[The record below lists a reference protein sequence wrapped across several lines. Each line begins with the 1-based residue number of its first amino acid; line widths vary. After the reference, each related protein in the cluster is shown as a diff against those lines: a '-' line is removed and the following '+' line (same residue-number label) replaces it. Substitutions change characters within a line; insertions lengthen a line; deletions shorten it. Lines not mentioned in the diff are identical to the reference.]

1 MRGGW
6 FIQAESGATPE
17 QLDDLGKQFDD
28 PAQIH
33 LPGRAARMMAKVTRS
48 YNVKHKSGLTVRNA
62 DINRAKPFQWA
73 WEQRIVLSYVNLLVG
88 QEGIG
93 KGNLVA
99 WILAR
104 ITRGEL
110 DGQLKG
116 KPRNVLI
123 AGDEDSYDHVWV
135 PRLKVAGADLDRVKQ
150 LVAGKS
156 GEVFDVRTDA
166 EGLRQYIKEESLA
179 VLYIDQLLDN
189 LGAADNWK
197 DKDVRNALAPIRAVA
212 ADRKVAI
219 LAALHPNK
227 RKGGS
232 FRDQLAG
239 TPAFNALARSSL
251 LVARHPHDADRVAVV
266 HGKANYAKERPGFEF
281 RIEGQQFVVKGHTID
296 TSRITDTKE
305 NSLTDDDVL
314 GVPSKGRDDSKAGIA
329 RNLLEHIFAD
339 GEWHSAGQVQLDL
352 NKHYSLSSRVV
363 TEAATKIGLEKKKEG
378 FQGEWLWRRT
388 PAAGGTGDAG

>member
-6 FIQAESGATPE
+6 HTQHDLTPGE
-17 QLDDLGKQFDD
+17 
-28 PAQIH
+28 
-33 LPGRAARMMAKVTRS
+33 RAALNALEQRHDPPQPDTHGRVAKMMAKVTRS
-48 YNVKHKSGLTVRNA
+48 YNVKHKSGLTVRSA
-62 DINRAKPFQWA
+62 DPNRAKPFQWA

-123 AGDEDSYDHVWV
+123 AGDEDSFDHVWV
-135 PRLKVAGADLDRVKQ
+135 PRLKVVGADLDRVKQ

-166 EGLRQYIKEESLA
+166 EGLSQYIKEESLA

-212 ADRKVAI
+212 AARKVAI

-227 RKGGS
+227 RKGGG

-281 RIEGQQFVVKGHTID
+281 RIEGQQFVVRGHTID
-296 TSRITDTKE
+296 TSRITDTKT

-352 NKHYSLSSRVV
+352 HKHYGLNARVV
-363 TEAATKIGLEKKKEG
+363 SEAATNIGLEKKKEDK
-378 FQGEWLWRRT
+378 FQGEWQWRRP
-388 PAAGGTGDAG
+388 PAASAG